1 MLSSGVGKLESR
13 IRCFLPEVFQVK
25 INAAALLLV
34 LLFLSFPLHAKEKE
48 DVSVDTSQV
57 TVADEEA
64 APYEADEFPQWAKD
78 LRRGEIISLGSI
90 PFVGLWVVG
99 SYGGYKYFSGEID
112 SFPNPFSSKDA
123 FNKQEIWTM
132 VGVSAG
138 IGLGIGLTDFFVNLS
153 RRKKAERE
161 RLLQEAKDQE
171 GITPLTPEEAG
182 QLLRENSRR
191 KKTEAVGEAEE

>member
-1 MLSSGVGKLESR
+1 MKVYA
-13 IRCFLPEVFQVK
+13 V
-25 INAAALLLV
+25 AMLLV
-34 LLFLSFPLHAKEKE
+34 LLSLPFQLYAKEEE

-57 TVADEEA
+57 TVADAEA
-64 APYEADEFPQWAKD
+64 DPYEQDEFPQWAKD

-123 FNKQEIWTM
+123 FDKQEIWTM
-132 VGVSAG
+132 VGVTAG
-138 IGLGIGLTDFFVNLS
+138 IGFGIGLTDFFVNLS

-161 RLLQEAKDQE
+161 RLLQEAKDKE

-191 KKTEAVGEAEE
+191 KKTETVEEAEE

>member
-1 MLSSGVGKLESR
+1 MKFRAAVLFFVILA
-13 IRCFLPEVFQVK
+13 LPFR
-25 INAAALLLV
+25 
-34 LLFLSFPLHAKEKE
+34 LFAKEKE

-57 TVADEEA
+57 TVAEEEA
-64 APYEADEFPQWAKD
+64 APYEDDEFPQWAKD

-90 PFVGLWVVG
+90 PFVGLWVVSGYG
-99 SYGGYKYFSGEID
+99 SYKYFSGASD

-123 FNKQEIWTM
+123 FDKQEIWTM
-132 VGVSAG
+132 VGVTAG

-182 QLLRENSRR
+182 QLLRKNSRR
-191 KKTEAVGEAEE
+191 KETEASEEAEE